1 MFEDRS
7 DLAVDRHLV
16 VSHRLRARRLQLG
29 LTQKQLVSRLAR
41 RGIRTTNKT
50 LSSFEHGAGVDVV
63 RLPELAAALD
73 CTVTYLLGLTEEPAR
88 WEPDHAAAPDDRPMP
103 RPAVLTSPGIGSQ
116 LDGHGI
122 LGPDIPAR
130 PPRR

>member
-88 WEPDHAAAPDDRPMP
+88 WEPDHATAPDDRPMP
-103 RPAVLTSPGIGSQ
+103 RPAVLTSPGIVSQ

-122 LGPDIPAR
+122 LGPDIPSR

>member
-7 DLAVDRHLV
+7 DVAVDRHLV

-63 RLPELAAALD
+63 RLPELAEALE
-73 CTVTYLLGLTEEPAR
+73 CTVTYLLGLTEDPAR
-88 WEPDHAAAPDDRPMP
+88 WEPDRSSLPANRLVV
-103 RPAVLTSPGIGSQ
+103 RPAVLNSAGVVSQ
-116 LDGHGI
+116 PDSHWI

>member
-7 DLAVDRHLV
+7 EVAVDRHLV

-63 RLPELAAALD
+63 RLPELAVALD
-73 CTVTYLLGLTEEPAR
+73 CTVTYLLGLTEDPAR
-88 WEPDHAAAPDDRPMP
+88 WEPDRCGRPTNRPVGRAARMN
-103 RPAVLTSPGIGSQ
+103 
-116 LDGHGI
+116 
-122 LGPDIPAR
+122 
-130 PPRR
+130 